1 MKKLILCLFTL
12 LFWISYCEARD
23 QLEIIDSS
31 KVILSEFTSGTV
43 EAHSKIEQ
51 NQYDSSKVGTRK
63 DIHGYLYL
71 DGDGATPLNYSEVL
85 RLDSDGLVYCTVT
98 LWHMPYKEKDSR
110 ITITRTI
117 INNSDTDYEY
127 PDWSGLE
134 VEWYL
139 LVKTKT

>member
-1 MKKLILCLFTL
+1 MFIHTIILDFL
-12 LFWISYCEARD
+12 LWGKRPIRNHWWG
-23 QLEIIDSS
+23 

-98 LWHMPYKEKDSR
+98 LWQMPYKEK
-110 ITITRTI
+110 TL
-117 INNSDTDYEY
+117 
-127 PDWSGLE
+127 G
-134 VEWYL
+134 
-139 LVKTKT
+139 